1 MKPTQIIDTFQRAR
15 KDTALAVIEGVQ
27 ALKHAQRFG
36 AEITHYITCDID
48 SVKTLLHELAD
59 DITDDILQRITVVD
73 EAVFTKLSPTPH
85 RTKVVAVAKRAV
97 YSLSNLDQQRPI
109 IFLEDPRDLENV
121 GAVIRV
127 GAAANAAAVCISGPI
142 DIWHP
147 AVIRGGAGL
156 HWAVPVFDSRHPE
169 LVAESRANDEQILQI
184 IRENREVI
192 ALDPTGEQFDTQKIP
207 SSAVLVFGTERHGI
221 SKELLEQSD
230 HIVALPMKKGV
241 SSLNLATSAAATLY
255 QL

>member
-1 MKPTQIIDTFQRAR
+1 MKPTQIIDTFQHAR
-15 KDTALAVIEGVQ
+15 KDATLAVIEGVQ

-48 SVKTLLHELAD
+48 GLAS

-73 EAVFTKLSPTPH
+73 EEVFSKLSPTPH
-85 RTKVVAVAKRAV
+85 RTRVMAIAKRAD
-97 YSLSNLDQQRPI
+97 YSFSNIDQQRPVV
-109 IFLEDPRDLENV
+109 FLEDPRDLENV

-127 GAAANAAAVCISGPI
+127 AAAANAAAVFISGSI

-156 HWAVPVFDSRHPE
+156 HWAVPVFDSRTCHPE
-169 LVAESRANDEQILQI
+169 LVSGSTTIAEQILQT
-184 IRENREVI
+184 IREKRQVI
-192 ALDPTGEQFDTQKIP
+192 ALDPTGQQLNPEKIP
-207 SSAVLVFGTERHGI
+207 KNVVLVFGTERHGI
-221 SKELLEQSD
+221 TQQTLEKSD
-230 HIVALPMKKGV
+230 RIVALPMKKGV
-241 SSLNLATSAAATLY
+241 SSLNLATSVAATLY